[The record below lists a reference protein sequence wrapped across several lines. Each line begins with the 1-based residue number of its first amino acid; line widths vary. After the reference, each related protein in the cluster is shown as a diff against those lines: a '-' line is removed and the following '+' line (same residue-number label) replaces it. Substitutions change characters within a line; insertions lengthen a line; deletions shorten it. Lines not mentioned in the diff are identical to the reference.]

1 MGKLSGTYRGILL
14 SHKKNESLPL
24 AATRMIL
31 EDVMLSEISG
41 ENLKDKGERRVSLSE
56 KEAGGR

>member
-1 MGKLSGTYRGILL
+1 MGKLSGTYRGMLL
-14 SHKKNESLPL
+14 SRKKNQSLPL

-41 ENLKDKGERRVSLSE
+41 EKLKDKGERRVRLSE